1 MNQFGQPI
9 VLFDFEDTKERVKG
23 AEAYKVIRIYN
34 KYIEIYLNIDK
45 YFSSMWN
52 CKFS

>member
-23 AEAYKVIRIYN
+23 TEAYKVI
-34 KYIEIYLNIDK
+34 
-45 YFSSMWN
+45 
-52 CKFS
+52 